1 MNINRRAFSSCL
13 AGSGL
18 ATLGVGAAAQQPGW
32 PAEGVNYVRLAQPLP
47 ASTPGKVD
55 VVDFFWYECPHCNSF
70 EPALDAW
77 AKKLPADVNFR
88 RVPVWFR
95 EEPFTAQQKIYYSL
109 ESLGLVDSMHRKV
122 FAAIHNDRT
131 KLRSPEEIQAF
142 MAKNGVD
149 ATKFMAAFNSF
160 AVQTKAR
167 QARQVAEGYKIDA
180 VPALGVHGRYFING
194 TMAGGNDKM
203 LQVADALI
211 AQVRR
216 GA

>member
-1 MNINRRAFSSCL
+1 MKLNRRAFSSCL

-18 ATLGVGAAAQQPGW
+18 ATLGVGAAAQQAGW
-32 PAEGVNYVRLAQPLP
+32 PVEGVNYVRLAQPLP
-47 ASTPGKVD
+47 PSGQGKVD
-55 VVDFFWYECPHCNSF
+55 VVDFFWYECPHCNAF

-77 AKKLPADVNFR
+77 ARKLPADVNFR

-95 EEPFTAQQKIYYSL
+95 EEPFTAQQKLYYAL
-109 ESLGLVDSMHRKV
+109 ESLGLVDTMHRKV

-131 KLRSPEEIQAF
+131 KLRTSEEIQTF

-149 ATKFMAAFNSF
+149 ATKFMAAYNSF
-160 AVQTKAR
+160 AVQTKSR
-167 QARQVAEGYKIDA
+167 QARQIAEGYKIDA

-216 GA
+216 G